1 MYKYSSLKYLFLII
15 FLLTYIFGFF
25 LRENIAG
32 GAEKDFLEFTW
43 PVILSFKLDF
53 YHTLKNYGSF
63 GEGSLP
69 LFHIINAYLNPFTH
83 NQFFFQGSITFIS
96 LINLIVFSQII
107 EKKLKLKKID
117 AIIYSSI
124 FLILPFFRSSAFWG
138 ITENLGWLFL
148 LLSIKYFN
156 LYGRENYKGRIIN
169 IFLICFFSSLALY
182 IRPYLVFFPIFI
194 ILKSLIYKDYYLF
207 KFSSIFYLLFS
218 IPGFLLILLWDGIF
232 KLGDDEINLIR
243 DYHNPKFILKNLI
256 IFPTIFFLYL
266 APFEMFKNKIFSKK
280 NIINYSLILFILLF
294 LNYLDI
300 FNYLNLLSLGGGAFL
315 KINKIIFDDNLIFF
329 LIFSSLGIV
338 LIFNYFLISKKN
350 KLLFFCLLIFC
361 FPKYI
366 LQEYFEPLILI
377 ALFTLFDLGKNNYKI
392 FQKDKTVF
400 MFCTFFSIY
409 YLGSFFYRYYLNPIN

>member
-1 MYKYSSLKYLFLII
+1 MHKYSSLKYLFLTI
-15 FLLTYIFGFF
+15 FVLTYVLGFF

-43 PVILSFKLDF
+43 PAILSFKSDF
-53 YHTLKNYGSF
+53 YYTLKNYGSF

-69 LFHIINAYLNPFTH
+69 LFHIINAFLNPFTH
-83 NQFFFQGSITFIS
+83 NQFFFQGSITIIS
-96 LINLIVFSQII
+96 LINLIIFSGII
-107 EKKLKLKKID
+107 EKKLKLRKLD
-117 AIIYSSI
+117 AAIYSSI

-148 LLSIKYFN
+148 ILSIKYYD
-156 LYGRENYKGRIIN
+156 LYDRENYKGRILN
-169 IFLICFFSSLALY
+169 IFLLCLFSSLALY
-182 IRPYLVFFPIFI
+182 VRPYLVFFPIFI
-194 ILKSLIYKDYYLF
+194 ILKSLSYKDFYLL

-232 KLGDDEINLIR
+232 KLGNDEINLVR

-266 APFEMFKNKIFSKK
+266 APFEILKNKILSKK
-280 NIINYSLILFILLF
+280 NILNFSLVLSILLF
-294 LNYLDI
+294 LNYFNT

-315 KINKIIFDDNLIFF
+315 KINKIIFNDNLIFL

-338 LIFNYFLISKKN
+338 LIYNYFLISKKN

-361 FPKYI
+361 FPRYI

-392 FQKDKTVF
+392 FQQNKTVF
-400 MFCTFFSIY
+400 MFCIFFTIY

>member
-1 MYKYSSLKYLFLII
+1 
-15 FLLTYIFGFF
+15 
-25 LRENIAG
+25 
-32 GAEKDFLEFTW
+32 
-43 PVILSFKLDF
+43 
-53 YHTLKNYGSF
+53 
-63 GEGSLP
+63 
-69 LFHIINAYLNPFTH
+69 
-83 NQFFFQGSITFIS
+83 
-96 LINLIVFSQII
+96 
-107 EKKLKLKKID
+107 
-117 AIIYSSI
+117 
-124 FLILPFFRSSAFWG
+124 
-138 ITENLGWLFL
+138 
-148 LLSIKYFN
+148 
-156 LYGRENYKGRIIN
+156 
-169 IFLICFFSSLALY
+169 
-182 IRPYLVFFPIFI
+182 
-194 ILKSLIYKDYYLF
+194 
-207 KFSSIFYLLFS
+207 
-218 IPGFLLILLWDGIF
+218 
-232 KLGDDEINLIR
+232 
-243 DYHNPKFILKNLI
+243 
-256 IFPTIFFLYL
+256 
-266 APFEMFKNKIFSKK
+266 MFKNKIFSKK
-280 NIINYSLILFILLF
+280 NIINYSLILSILLF